1 MASSST
7 LFAACSE
14 TPFPSEVSGHDS
26 VDGKPSANKAARENS
41 TKGTRT
47 EDNCSS
53 PQRNGRFYGQYDH
66 RAFIRSVPVFLG
78 VSYMGVT
85 FPPEKRFVL
94 SQVLD
99 EVFDGLYGYAM
110 VLSRDRSEAEDLV
123 QETCVRAV
131 QAIESL
137 QPASNVKSWLFTIL
151 RNIWLNQLRQRRAAP
166 KIVELDVDESTAELA
181 VETSKDPYALY
192 VSKVEREQVREAIQQ
207 LSKEFRE
214 IIVLR
219 EYGELSYQEIANV
232 LGCPAGTV
240 MSRLGRARSKLRS
253 LLSGGLRTADRRAKG
268 AAE

>member
-1 MASSST
+1 MTSSST
-7 LFAACSE
+7 LLAVWSE
-14 TPFPSEVSGHDS
+14 TPFPSEGSGHNC
-26 VDGKPSANKAARENS
+26 VDQEPSADRAAKENS
-41 TKGTRT
+41 AKRIET
-47 EDNCSS
+47 EDNHSS
-53 PQRNGRFYGQYDH
+53 PKRNVRFYGRYDH
-66 RAFIRSVPVFLG
+66 RSSTRSVPAFLG
-78 VSYMGVT
+78 VSCMGVT
-85 FPPEKRFVL
+85 FPPEKRHFL

-110 VLSRDRSEAEDLV
+110 VLSRDRNEAEDLV

-131 QAIESL
+131 QAMESL
-137 QPASNVKSWLFTIL
+137 RNGSNVKSWLFTIL

-166 KIVELDVDESTAELA
+166 KIVELDVDESTAELV
-181 VETSKDPYALY
+181 VEASKDPYALY

-219 EYGELSYQEIANV
+219 EYGELSYQEIASV

-253 LLSGGLRTADRRAKG
+253 LLSGSLRTPDRRAKG